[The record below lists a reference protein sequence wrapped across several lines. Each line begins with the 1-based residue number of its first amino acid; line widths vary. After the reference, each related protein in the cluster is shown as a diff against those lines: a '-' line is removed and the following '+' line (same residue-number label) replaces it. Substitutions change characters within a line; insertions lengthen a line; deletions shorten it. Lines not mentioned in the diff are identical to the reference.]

1 VIGGLARLSFRMLRY
16 RIALMLWM
24 FMLLGAAG
32 SSTTNTRAVD
42 WIAAVALLGFSY
54 IAATTLNDLAD
65 EDIDRINHPRDPGRP
80 LVTGHASRREM
91 LLVHLGS
98 VAGTLVCGVV
108 LGPTGLAIAVVSLV
122 IGHTYSARPILL
134 SYRTYLAPLVLSVAY
149 VIVPFSLGLVV
160 VAHVAETSDLLL
172 ASGLFLLFL
181 SRINL
186 KDFRDRAGDA
196 KYGKPTLLLRFGK
209 HTTCMVSLVALIA
222 GDLLIVVALQVP
234 LSIALLLQ
242 VYVAGMIW
250 MLRTLWLA
258 ADPRSEQVAIGI
270 GAKMGN
276 GFLISCLAWLLF
288 RQQGAEAAE
297 AIAFITALTLVYA
310 VLFARLTA
318 DPSEVL
324 IGYKG

>member
-24 FMLLGAAG
+24 FMLMGAAG

-42 WIAAVALLGFSY
+42 WIAAVTLLGFSY

-91 LLVHLGS
+91 LVIHLVS
-98 VAGTLVCGVV
+98 VAGTLVCGVI
-108 LGPTGLAIAVVSLV
+108 LGPAGLAIAVVSLA
-122 IGHTYSARPILL
+122 IGHAYSAPPILL

-149 VIVPFSLGLVV
+149 VIVPFSLGMTLTGSHVDTRDVV
-160 VAHVAETSDLLL
+160 L
-172 ASGLFLLFL
+172 APGLFLLFL

-186 KDFRDRAGDA
+186 KDFRDRAGDSR
-196 KYGKPTLLLRFGK
+196 YGKPTLLLRFGK
-209 HTTCMVSLVALIA
+209 RATCMVSLVALIG
-222 GDLLIVVALQVP
+222 GDLLVVLALGVP
-234 LSIALLLQ
+234 APIATLVQ
-242 VYVAGMIW
+242 VYVFGIIW
-250 MLRTLWLA
+250 MLRALWLA
-258 ADPRSEQVAIGI
+258 DDPRSEQVAIGI

-276 GFLISCLAWLLF
+276 GFLLCALAWLVLL
-288 RQQGAEAAE
+288 RQGAETAD
-297 AIAFITALTLVYA
+297 AIAFVTALTVVYG
-310 VLFARLTA
+310 VLFIRLTA
-318 DPSEVL
+318 EPGEVS